1 MKMVDGLKS
10 NPIWIYISW
19 IFILIVLGQIG
30 ILILSKISSGGDP
43 LIFLGHVLDVAIYG
57 LLILSFVASFVF
69 CNWFQKILVFEIN
82 KPLFD
87 KLQDGEKLFRTFEKW
102 SW

>member
-19 IFILIVLGQIG
+19 IFILIVFEQIG
-30 ILILSKISSGGDP
+30 IFILSKISSGGDP

-57 LLILSFVASFVF
+57 LLILSFVTSFVF
-69 CNWFQKILVFEIN
+69 WNWFKKYWYINVSIFVFCF
-82 KPLFD
+82 L
-87 KLQDGEKLFRTFEKW
+87 LLYSVYW
-102 SW
+102 S